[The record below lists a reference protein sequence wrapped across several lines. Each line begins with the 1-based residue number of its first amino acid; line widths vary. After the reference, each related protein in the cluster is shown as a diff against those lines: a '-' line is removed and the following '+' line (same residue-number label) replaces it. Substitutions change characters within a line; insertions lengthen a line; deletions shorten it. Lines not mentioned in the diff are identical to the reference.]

1 MCVSAPPSVKWKWS
15 HFACKAPHVPLAN
28 TLHHFGCS
36 GWRTPAHCCLFTLKH
51 VGQRPFFFCWKAI
64 QKKNG
69 NEFEKKRKEKKPSL
83 YSGYSIFRPWF
94 WSRVHLAQIPWY
106 WKVRT
111 MLSALT
117 AGLDLFPERG
127 HILTASPLFCPDW
140 QKPPCYTAW
149 MFLDFSIAQLFVSC
163 RLIIPVPCLG
173 TVGSLAE
180 NGILLRTATSFP
192 KNGDTKLWIS
202 TVWIL

>member
-1 MCVSAPPSVKWKWS
+1 MQSASRSSGKHLASLWLQWLKNSSTLLSIYTETRGTKTFLFLLKGNTKEKWEWI
-15 HFACKAPHVPLAN
+15 
-28 TLHHFGCS
+28 
-36 GWRTPAHCCLFTLKH
+36 
-51 VGQRPFFFCWKAI
+51 WK
-64 QKKNG
+64 
-69 NEFEKKRKEKKPSL
+69 EKERKKPSP

-180 NGILLRTATSFP
+180 DGILLRTATSFP
-192 KNGDTKLWIS
+192 KNGDIKLWIS